1 MSPVPDPMV
10 GEAASE
16 RARPLF
22 AQGLASL
29 PSRARTV
36 SAPADKKASIPSAP
50 GSESTAAAPGSE
62 VAEESMGVLS
72 QLAAKCC
79 QLSLWMQLALFA
91 AFLLL
96 DSSRYFVDVRAM
108 SPDPIIAQSVILYQ
122 DLLSVLLCLLAVWRY
137 QGFRGLADTFSAE
150 LFHCLPT
157 AVLFALSSACFAHAI
172 SLGVGAATAVS
183 LNSLYMPMSAFV
195 SRWMFRRAYGWLEL
209 HALALLT
216 FSSLTFCELRS
227 RVIGLSG
234 GLQGASWVVYAQI
247 FSCLACL
254 LAERIFKQRHRDREE
269 PELFCA
275 QKARFDL
282 WGALTSVVVLLFLG
296 APSPVMIVQK
306 WGHLQVIDVAVRV
319 VQSLMAGVL
328 VKHWSTVAKAVV
340 QCLSMLVVFY
350 LGDVVLLGRG
360 QGNMCL
366 YMLAL
371 MVALG
376 AFMYQLGRRQTKKR
390 IQSQA
395 EQPQEDTEDTEDIEA
410 IRGLQRALSD
420 PTDQRPARGLQRR
433 RVTSDEAL
441 MPDNQALA
449 PSEFEP
455 LSPTQQ
461 LASFVPQM
469 PPVERMQLLDRTWLE
484 EERSRDSQFVA
495 WISSK
500 MGILIQLACVGVF
513 VFFDSS
519 RTIVNDQF
527 INGTPIV
534 SQSVTFAQ
542 FGASIVVGLLI
553 SVIAEGK
560 AGLRA
565 ALSWK
570 EILRCFP
577 VAACFSLSQTFTIM
591 AYSAAVSGMLNTV
604 VGNLYLPLSA
614 LLSRWIFGRSY
625 SFLEWLALTVLML
638 SASVFVLLQDSPKG
652 DTPANIFSTGICYV
666 LLSVCMSCLA
676 SMLSEKIMKAG
687 SSHFYIQ
694 KVNLDVGS
702 FATSVLMLW
711 VCGVTSQRPQD
722 AFWKERDVG
731 GGKMEAGVF
740 VGWDWRMM
748 LVLVVTLL
756 QNWLA
761 GFVAKRLSTVIR
773 SSAQQLSLLIVYFL
787 GDIWLNHKTFDWPV
801 GTTALVIGLSVQV
814 FAFAGQADKAV

>member
-1 MSPVPDPMV
+1 MLNY
-10 GEAASE
+10 G
-16 RARPLF
+16 RGQLTI
-22 AQGLASL
+22 GLASL

-137 QGFRGLADTFSAE
+137 QGFRGLADTFSA
-150 LFHCLPT
+150 
-157 AVLFALSSACFAHAI
+157 
-172 SLGVGAATAVS
+172 
-183 LNSLYMPMSAFV
+183 
-195 SRWMFRRAYGWLEL
+195 
-209 HALALLT
+209 
-216 FSSLTFCELRS
+216 
-227 RVIGLSG
+227 
-234 GLQGASWVVYAQI
+234 
-247 FSCLACL
+247 
-254 LAERIFKQRHRDREE
+254 
-269 PELFCA
+269 
-275 QKARFDL
+275 
-282 WGALTSVVVLLFLG
+282 
-296 APSPVMIVQK
+296 
-306 WGHLQVIDVAVRV
+306 VIDVAVRV

-328 VKHWSTVAKAVV
+328 VKHWSTVAKADPRLTGPTGPRDGRYVHKGLVV

-350 LGDVVLLGRG
+350 LG
-360 QGNMCL
+360 L

-801 GTTALVIGLSVQV
+801 GTTALAPWRATLVGVGVLFGFPFGTFCNNQLHDPPHL
-814 FAFAGQADKAV
+814 GMCENKGT